1 MSKLSFRARAL
12 DAAKPLPIYR
22 NRDLPDL
29 NDCVSIN
36 RAVPQMPTGMEK
48 EEESEHH
55 LQRAIS
61 AQQVFREKKECMVIP
76 VPEAESNVTYYDRLY
91 KGEFR
96 IPKQLI
102 HLQPLGLDNEQPDYD
117 MDSEDETLLNRLNRK
132 MEIKPLQFEVM
143 VDRLEKASANQ
154 LVTLPEAK
162 LLLNEDDYL
171 LKSVYDYWVRKRKGS
186 QAPSLIPSVKQEKR
200 DGSTNNDAY
209 VAFRRR
215 TEKMQTRKNRKND
228 EASYEKMLK
237 LRREFSR
244 TVTILE
250 MIKKRE
256 KSKRELLH
264 LTLEVVEKRYHMG
277 DFSGEILNE
286 VSAPLAEKPVYQAPI
301 ILPNGNRYKVESKL
315 KAHKSSSHQHPH
327 HFSMK
332 PEPHFDFVRPHKKY
346 TKRPKLDPLRPP
358 GRVERHHTVN
368 KADIKQYDFHSS
380 GEDDYPLSPA
390 SEPDEENDPDGA
402 FAFRRRAGCHYL
414 APLQEQSSTSPWG
427 HLELPGVDPLRQRHS
442 LTALTVPRRCIGLA
456 RRRVGR
462 GGRVLL
468 DRASSHLDRA
478 LRLLDPDVL
487 CRSASSSSSASATLE
502 LDFDLPDLR
511 HDSSSSSSSFSPHMA
526 TKTNTATFSTTSP
539 TSSSMPAKRS
549 LAQLL
554 SDIQSCRWRCFR
566 PRPTPEERH
575 ADAARKGS
583 GLLADGRTR
592 ESTAA
597 SMAATDATRTK
608 EGMTEEQYQTHQ
620 QQLAQM
626 HKQQLQQVLQRTQAN
641 TTTTTTTPERK
652 PTQTAVTSEGV
663 LKVLDSASA
672 HFAASAVVSSPN
684 NENKGHPPTVNGT
697 GPGSGGSRGLKFT
710 SSSSQGGG
718 GGAGGGGSSS
728 ARSSSSPAGD
738 GQSRGGGGGGG
749 GSSNMSGNGHS
760 NSNGGG
766 GGGNSAPQSLPR
778 GHTHLGSVSAVSP
791 AHTHHSARPSAPS
804 PSALKLAAVASSLD
818 RVPKLTAA
826 SAVDSLSR
834 ENHEPERL
842 ALNGISETTVAMEV
856 T

>member
-61 AQQVFREKKECMVIP
+61 AQQVFREKKESMVIP
-76 VPEAESNVTYYDRLY
+76 VPETDSNVTYYDRLY

-102 HLQPLGLDNEQPDYD
+102 HIQPLGLDNEQPDYD

-171 LKSVYDYWVRKRKGS
+171 LKSVYDYWMRKRKS
-186 QAPSLIPSVKQEKR
+186 RQSLIPQVKQEKR

-250 MIKKRE
+250 MVKKRE
-256 KSKRELLH
+256 KVKRELLH

-286 VSAPLAEKPVYQAPI
+286 VSAPLAEKPVYTAPI
-301 ILPNGNRYKVESKL
+301 TLPNGNRYKVENKI
-315 KAHKSSSHQHPH
+315 KTHKPGPQHPH
-327 HFSMK
+327 HFSIK

-346 TKRPKLDPLRPP
+346 TKRPKLDPLRQPS
-358 GRVERHHTVN
+358 RIERQHTVN
-368 KADIKQYDFHSS
+368 KADLKQYDFHSS
-380 GEDDYPLSPA
+380 GEEDYPLSPT
-390 SEPDEENDPDGA
+390 SEPDEENDPDGV

-414 APLQEQSSTSPWG
+414 TPLVDQSSSPLWG
-427 HLELPGVDPLRQRHS
+427 QVDPLHQRHS
-442 LTALTVPRRCIGLA
+442 LTALTVPRRCVGLT

-462 GGRVLL
+462 GGRVVL
-468 DRASSHLDRA
+468 DRASSDLDRA
-478 LRLLDPDVL
+478 LRLLDPDVF
-487 CRSASSSSSASATLE
+487 SSSHSSPSPA
-502 LDFDLPDLR
+502 LDPVDLR
-511 HDSSSSSSSFSPHMA
+511 HDPSH
-526 TKTNTATFSTTSP
+526 TTQLALP
-539 TSSSMPAKRS
+539 PAERS
-549 LAQLL
+549 LEQIL
-554 SDIQSCRWRCFR
+554 SDIKSCRWRCFR
-566 PRPTPEERH
+566 PRPAQEEGHGNTRKSGM
-575 ADAARKGS
+575 AAE
-583 GLLADGRTR
+583 GRTR
-592 ESTAA
+592 EAPGKSTGSA
-597 SMAATDATRTK
+597 SHAKAAATEAI
-608 EGMTEEQYQTHQ
+608 TEEQYQTHQ

-626 HKQQLQQVLQRTQAN
+626 HKQQLAQVLQRTAATPYAAQ
-641 TTTTTTTPERK
+641 PERK
-652 PTQTAVTSEGV
+652 ATQTASSTERV
-663 LKVLDSASA
+663 LKTLDSASA
-672 HFAASAVVSSPN
+672 HFAASALMSSPPSAN
-684 NENKGHPPTVNGT
+684 NENKPHPRTVNGV
-697 GPGSGGSRGLKFT
+697 GPGSGGSRPLKFT
-710 SSSSQGGG
+710 STSQSGGG
-718 GGAGGGGSSS
+718 GGSPAV
-728 ARSSSSPAGD
+728 RSSSSPARDSQGLI
-738 GQSRGGGGGGG
+738 RGN
-749 GSSNMSGNGHS
+749 GSSS
-760 NSNGGG
+760 NSN
-766 GGGNSAPQSLPR
+766 STPQSLPR
-778 GHTHLGSVSAVSP
+778 GHAHLGSVSAVSP
-791 AHTHHSARPSAPS
+791 AHTHLGARPSAPS

-818 RVPKLTAA
+818 RVPKVTPA
-826 SAVDSLSR
+826 SAVDSIGR